1 MSEFAYS
8 IVNSLEDAQQLGKI
22 IEQCFVE
29 PGESEPY
36 LNRIGRENHRIIRQG
51 QQIVGGLAIIQMGQ
65 WWGGQSVPMAGI
77 ASVGIAPEYRGS
89 HAALTLMQHTVK
101 ELYDCGVP
109 ISVLFAA
116 TQHLYRKAGYEQAG
130 TACGWKISTGDIQ
143 IKEKPLAI
151 ASVKCDQE
159 ILQKMYNQ
167 QATLNNGNLDRSTTI
182 WKYWTDPDDK
192 QPLYTY
198 IFGTVDKPQGYIIF
212 SQEKAGDDSFLL
224 VKDWVVLTLD
234 AAKTF
239 WAFLANHRT
248 QMEEIHWKGSSCDIL
263 TLLLPEQ
270 NFETRFVERWLLRVI
285 NVPKALLLRG
295 YPQGTTAELHLEVE
309 DDLITENNGKF
320 ILTVANGRGE
330 VTKGGKGELKIDVRS
345 LAPLYTG
352 LFTPRQLQ
360 LAGKI
365 QATATSL
372 AAATQIFAGTSPW
385 MPDFF

>member
-22 IEQCFVE
+22 IEQCFAESGDE
-29 PGESEPY
+29 PD
-36 LNRIGRENHRIIRQG
+36 LNPIGRENHRIIRQG

-101 ELYDCGVP
+101 ELYDRGIP
-109 ISVLFAA
+109 ISVLYAA

-130 TACGWKISTGDIQ
+130 IACGWKISTGDIQ
-143 IKEKPLAI
+143 VKEKPLAI
-151 ASVKCDQE
+151 ANLKCDQE

-182 WKYWTDPDDK
+182 WKYWTHPDDK

-198 IFGTVDKPQGYIIF
+198 LFGTVDKPQGYIIF

-224 VKDWVVLTLD
+224 VRDWVVLTPD
-234 AAKTF
+234 AVKTF

-248 QMEEIHWKGSSCDIL
+248 QMEEIHWKGSSSDIL

-270 NFETRFVERWLLRVI
+270 SFETRFVERWLLRVI
-285 NVPKALLLRG
+285 DVPKALLMRG
-295 YPQGTTAELHLEVE
+295 YPQGITAELHLEVE

-352 LFTPRQLQ
+352 LFTPQQLQ

-372 AAATQIFAGTSPW
+372 ATATQIFAGTSPW

>member
-8 IVNSLEDAQQLGKI
+8 IVNSIEDTQHLGKI
-22 IEQCFVE
+22 LDQCFVE
-29 PGESEPY
+29 PGENESFFE
-36 LNRIGRENHRIIRQG
+36 RIGRENLRIIRQG

-101 ELYDCGVP
+101 ELYDRGVP
-109 ISVLFAA
+109 ISVLYAA

-143 IKEKPLAI
+143 VKDKPLAI
-151 ASVKCDQE
+151 ASVKCEQE

-167 QATLNNGNLDRSTTI
+167 QVALNNGNLDRPTAI
-182 WKYWTDPDDK
+182 WKYWTHPDDK
-192 QPLYTY
+192 QLLYTY
-198 IFGTVDKPQGYIIF
+198 IFGTVDQPQGYIIF

-224 VKDWVVLTLD
+224 VRDWVVLTPE

-239 WAFLANHRT
+239 WAFLASHRT
-248 QMEEIHWKGSSCDIL
+248 QMDEIHWKGSSCDIM

-270 NFETRFVERWLLRVI
+270 NVETRFVERWLLRVI
-285 NVPKALLLRG
+285 DVQKALLMRG
-295 YPQGTTAELHLEVE
+295 YPQGTAELHLEVQ
-309 DDLITENNGKF
+309 DDLIAANNGKF
-320 ILTVANGRGE
+320 ILSVANGRGE

-352 LFTPRQLQ
+352 LFTPQQLQ
-360 LAGKI
+360 LAGKLE
-365 QATATSL
+365 ATETSI

-385 MPDFF
+385 MPDYF